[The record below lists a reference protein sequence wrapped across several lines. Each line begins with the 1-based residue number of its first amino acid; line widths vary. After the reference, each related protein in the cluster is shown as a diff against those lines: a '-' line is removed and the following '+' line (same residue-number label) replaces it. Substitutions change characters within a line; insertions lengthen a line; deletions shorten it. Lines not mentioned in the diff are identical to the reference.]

1 MATVAILDRPGGLMK
16 TSIQYL
22 AIALAFGLVAG
33 GCSSTPQLPPLSA
46 PRHPDGSQMIMLV
59 HIEAGSGGKQ
69 AEAEEFLISD
79 LSGRL
84 ARYGWDAKII
94 SDRETEEPHDYVAEL
109 NFEEFDPGNP
119 DARKAGRIAS
129 RFGGALGG
137 GGDEAVSAAAAR
149 LKVAYRAVDMDMR
162 SFSSGRIS
170 KVSKRDWQ
178 QAVAWASADI
188 AYYITKNLAD
198 THGVRYRE

>member
-1 MATVAILDRPGGLMK
+1 MQTLL
-16 TSIQYL
+16 TNL
-22 AIALAFGLVAG
+22 AIALTFGLVAA
-33 GCSSTPQLPPLSA
+33 GCSSTPDLPPLSA

-59 HIEAGSGGKQ
+59 HIEAGSGGDKQ
-69 AEAEEFLISD
+69 ADAEAFLLSD

-84 ARYGWDAKII
+84 ASYGWDAKII
-94 SDRETEEPHDYVAEL
+94 DARETEEPHDYVAEL

-137 GGDEAVSAAAAR
+137 GGDDAVTAAAAR
-149 LKVAYRAVDMDMR
+149 LKVAYRAVDKGKR
-162 SFSSGRIS
+162 SFSSGRIA
-170 KVSKRDWQ
+170 KTSKRDWQ

-188 AYYITKNLAD
+188 AYFITKNLAD
-198 THGVRYRE
+198 HYGLRYRE